1 MWERQFAARWH
12 FPQEDVVGHVE
23 SRKADGSSDMGVV
36 LPSGWTEGQ
45 RVVGETI
52 VLLWPSLTN

>member
-1 MWERQFAARWH
+1 M
-12 FPQEDVVGHVE
+12 VGHVE